1 MPSKNG
7 LSNSPPF
14 TLFTIPHGEPRITYD
29 TDGKK
34 IAGFNGED
42 ALFFKE
48 IADEISRRRKG
59 KKGHDFLCPISTES
73 AIAAKKIYENFSSRN
88 GVTVDFKHLHLA
100 QRSKEDFYTFFLHW
114 YRFIQ
119 PQRGNPIQNSALII
133 VGPEEAISAI
143 RKSIWVPE
151 GENGKEQENGE
162 KRGERETAYV
172 GEFTF
177 RQGKIHGT
185 FEPLLPKKPIKEGY
199 FPMKLEGGVLL
210 K

>member
-1 MPSKNG
+1 MPFKNG
-7 LSNSPPF
+7 SNNSFPF
-14 TLFTIPHGEPRITYD
+14 TLSVISHGEPRKMYD

-34 IAGFNGED
+34 IAGFNGK
-42 ALFFKE
+42 AAHFFEEIGSEINRRTVAKE
-48 IADEISRRRKG
+48 KPSSLYPLSLVSVDVV
-59 KKGHDFLCPISTES
+59 
-73 AIAAKKIYENFSSRN
+73 KKICENLLKA
-88 GVTVDFKHLHLA
+88 TIHLNHIHFAEALKSGRDPQSLFRDLEKFIRPA
-100 QRSKEDFYTFFLHW
+100 KGTPKE
-114 YRFIQ
+114 
-119 PQRGNPIQNSALII
+119 NSTLII

-151 GENGKEQENGE
+151 EGNREEQENGE

-177 RQGKIHGT
+177 QQGKIHGT

-199 FPMKLEGGVLL
+199 FPTELEGGVLL